1 MVTEGLKGH
10 SKIQEIQSYLT
21 RGRGR
26 DLAEMQSITA
36 VVRQDVSEQ
45 RPQQR
50 TIESLPKSDPSSSL
64 ASDTRRTFSEQW
76 R

>member
-26 DLAEMQSITA
+26 DLAETQRVSLQWLDKMLVNNDHNRELLKVLQSQIQA
-36 VVRQDVSEQ
+36 
-45 RPQQR
+45 
-50 TIESLPKSDPSSSL
+50 L
-64 ASDTRRTFSEQW
+64 A
-76 R
+76 